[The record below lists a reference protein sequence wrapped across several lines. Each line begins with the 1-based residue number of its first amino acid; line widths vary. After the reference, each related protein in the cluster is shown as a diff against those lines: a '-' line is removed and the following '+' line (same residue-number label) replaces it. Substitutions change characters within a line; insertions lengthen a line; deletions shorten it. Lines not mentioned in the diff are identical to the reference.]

1 VIPLAS
7 FLQDSDFINSC
18 YIVAFILFIVGLQNL
33 RRPTTA
39 RRGNLIAAIGM
50 AVAVAATLL
59 QPQVGNWGLIILG
72 IVVGTAVGVPAARSV
87 KMTAMPQMVALFNG
101 VGGGAAA
108 LIALAELHR
117 FLPEPGRPHIDTLV
131 AIALSGLIG
140 AISFAGSMVAF
151 AKLQELLPGKPIRIA
166 NQQMY
171 NLVAA
176 GALVV
181 LTILTVSLDHNT
193 TTKGM
198 LWVIFAIALALGLS
212 VVLPIGGADMPVVI
226 AILNSLT
233 GLAAAVAGLALD
245 NQAMVIAGALVGASG
260 SYLTVLMARA
270 MNRSVF
276 NVVFGSWG
284 APEVAGPAAG
294 SGEQLPIRETS
305 AEDVAVQLAY
315 ANKVIIVP
323 GYGLAVAQAQ
333 HTVRELADELQ
344 ERGVDVKYAIH
355 PVAGRMPG
363 HMNVLLAEAN
373 VPYEDLYEMEQIND
387 DFPST
392 DVALVIGANDVTN
405 PAARDDKTSPIYGM
419 PILNVD
425 EAQNIVVLKRSMKSG
440 YAGIENMLFHDPKT
454 SMLFGDAK
462 TSLSELVTAV
472 KEA

>member
-1 VIPLAS
+1 MIDDGRQAIIDIAYLIAAVFFIFGLK
-7 FLQDSDFINSC
+7 FLSAPKQ
-18 YIVAFILFIVGLQNL
+18 
-33 RRPTTA
+33 A
-39 RRGNLIAAIGM
+39 RRGNQLAAVGMGIAILATFISRGRESSNYILIIVGILIGG
-50 AVAVAATLL
+50 VAA
-59 QPQVGNWGLIILG
+59 GW
-72 IVVGTAVGVPAARSV
+72 AARVV
-87 KMTAMPQMVALFNG
+87 KMTAMPQMTAIYNG
-101 VGGGAAA
+101 MGGATAA
-108 LIALAELHR
+108 LVSLGEFSHKTNIGAGEK
-117 FLPEPGRPHIDTLV
+117 V
-131 AIALSGLIG
+131 AIVIG
-140 AISFAGSMVAF
+140 CIIGSISFTGSMVAF